1 MDEREFEALV
11 REHAPRVRALCASVL
26 RDAAEAEDAAQEA
39 FLKAWRRAGDFDGRS
54 SFGTWVHRIAVNACL
69 DRLRAASR
77 RRADSLEAL
86 GERDA
91 AALRGLTEPSAMG
104 VLEDS
109 DLIERLLSRLNPEQ
123 RLAFTLCEREGLS
136 YAEIARAMS
145 CSADSVKARI
155 KRARQELLES
165 AQRYLDGSWKA

>member
-1 MDEREFEALV
+1 MDEREFEGLV

-26 RDAAEAEDAAQEA
+26 KDGAEAEDAAQEA
-39 FLKAWRRAGDFDGRS
+39 FLKAWRRIGDFDGRS

-69 DRLRAASR
+69 DRLRAGAR

-91 AALRGLTEPSAMG
+91 AALSGLAEPSASG
-104 VLEDS
+104 ALEDR
-109 DLIERLLSRLNPEQ
+109 DLADRLLARLNPEQ

-136 YAEIARAMS
+136 YAEIAETMS
-145 CSADSVKARI
+145 CSVDSVKARI
-155 KRARQELLES
+155 KRARQELLEAARHFS
-165 AQRYLDGSWKA
+165 QTGDV

>member
-1 MDEREFEALV
+1 MDEREFEGLV

-26 RDAAEAEDAAQEA
+26 KDGAEAEDAAQEA
-39 FLKAWRRAGDFDGRS
+39 FLKAWRRIGDFDGRS

-69 DRLRAASR
+69 DRLRACAR

-91 AALRGLTEPSAMG
+91 AALSGLTEPSAAG
-104 VLEDS
+104 ALEDR
-109 DLIERLLSRLNPEQ
+109 DLADRLLARLNPEQ

-136 YAEIARAMS
+136 YAEIAEAMS
-145 CSADSVKARI
+145 CSVDSVKARI
-155 KRARQELLES
+155 KRARQELLEAARHFS
-165 AQRYLDGSWKA
+165 QTGGV